1 MNIIARGRAFLQWLG
16 SLVWA
21 SQRIAR
27 RCPSCGSTL
36 TCKWGGYT
44 RHPWSFAGRQPV
56 RVQRYRCGQCRRTY
70 GVASAWLIARSWYA
84 REVQR
89 CALDHWLHLGTS
101 LRKTAEVLRSWLGR
115 QERWCQWRPLDP
127 VPRDAVACHLSAST
141 VHRWLVQAGQ
151 QAQRGVPAQL
161 AGLPTSGQF
170 GTDGLWAR
178 LRGGMKRVVL
188 ALVDGVSGIVWPPVV
203 VPDEAPPRAWAHLF
217 RRAQTAGLD
226 LGTLRGIVSDGV
238 VGLEAYRRS
247 HLRWVSHQRCVWHL
261 WRQVGQLL
269 APVTTPAL
277 RRTLVALVHTVFD
290 APQEDTVATALAQ
303 VATLTADDTI
313 AGFLATHQDA
323 ARVHRCGYN
332 QGLPRVGPEWCWRDF
347 RLRLSHGRNHG
358 TARRLE
364 QAVLLWAIYHNFTP
378 TQARSERTRH
388 YRHPGQSPLAV
399 AEAAPGTV
407 SYLDALLV

>member
-1 MNIIARGRAFLQWLG
+1 MNIIDRGRAFLQWLCT
-16 SLVWA
+16 LVLSSA
-21 SQRIAR
+21 AAGR
-27 RCPSCGSTL
+27 RCPSCGSTV
-36 TCKWGGYT
+36 TCRWGFYT
-44 RHPWSFAGRQPV
+44 RHPWQFAGRPPV
-56 RVQRYRCGQCRRTY
+56 RVQRYRCTRCRRTY
-70 GVASAWLIARSWYA
+70 VVPSAWLVRGSWYA

-127 VPRDAVACHLSAST
+127 VPGDAAACHLSAST
-141 VHRWLVQAGQ
+141 VHRWLDRAGQ

-178 LRGGMKRVVL
+178 LRGGIKRVVL

-203 VPDEAPPRAWAHLF
+203 VPDETPPQAWQHLC

-226 LGTLRGIVSDGV
+226 LETLRGIVSDGV
-238 VGLEAYRRS
+238 VGLEAYRRR

-269 APVTTPAL
+269 PPTPTPAL
-277 RRTLVALVHTVFD
+277 RQTLVTLIPTVFD
-290 APQEDTVATALAQ
+290 APQESAVASALARL
-303 VATLTADDTI
+303 ATLWPDSTI
-313 AGFLATHQDA
+313 APFLATHQDA

-332 QGLPRVGPEWCWRDF
+332 QGLPRVAPEWCWRDF

-358 TARRLE
+358 SAPRLE
-364 QAVLLWAIYHNFTP
+364 RAALVWAIYHNFTP
-378 TQARSERTRH
+378 TQARYERTRH
-388 YRHPGQSPLAV
+388 YRHPGPSPLAV
-399 AEAAPGTV
+399 AGASPGTV
-407 SYLDALLV
+407 SYLDALAV